1 LFLVSRSGGMADAPD
16 SKSGARK
23 GVWVR
28 VPPSVFFISIFLQ
41 KNFPLSTINK
51 NCSVTD

>member
-1 LFLVSRSGGMADAPD
+1 MADAPD

-28 VPPSVFFISIFLQ
+28 VPPSVFFISIISSKEYPTVYNKLEL
-41 KNFPLSTINK
+41 LSNRPK
-51 NCSVTD
+51 HPQLFEK